1 MKKFRTSKFL
11 ALALTLAMV
20 LAVVG
25 CGGNGGGSTPPAN
38 GSGDGG
44 NANDG
49 PLDLNSL
56 TLDQIVEGAKAEG
69 KLESVGMPGS
79 WANWQ
84 GTWDGIEAEY
94 GIDHNDTDMSSG
106 EEIAMFEAEKNAPTK
121 DIGDVGHKFGPEAKE
136 KGVTQS
142 YKTSYWDSVP
152 DWAKDPDGHWMVAYT
167 GVTTFITNT
176 DLVANPPK
184 SWADVKAGDY
194 KLTIG
199 DVVTGATGQGNVL
212 ATAYAFGG
220 GIDNIQ
226 PGIDFWKEMATAGRI
241 DQGDILLQRI
251 QAGEVQCGVTWSYNA
266 LTYRDQTPNYKFD
279 VCVPSDGAIMSGYA
293 SIINKYSPH
302 PHAAAL
308 AREYIFSDKGQTNLA
323 IAGAIPTRTDF
334 TVPAEIQEK
343 TIPQEQTKNAHPITD
358 PAKYADVCAQIA
370 TAWQEEIIPLMSCSL
385 CKIALYDGAVTPP
398 GGPPPSGGAFWEA
411 VLPGPGAAAL
421 AGGPPLPGSTPP
433 RERESKRKNGKDH
446 SNPFRR
452 LPV

>member
-20 LAVVG
+20 LAVAG

-226 PGIDFWKEMATAGRI
+226 PGIDFWTEMATAGRI

-370 TAWQEEIIPLMSCSL
+370 TAWQEEIIPLMS
-385 CKIALYDGAVTPP
+385 
-398 GGPPPSGGAFWEA
+398 
-411 VLPGPGAAAL
+411 
-421 AGGPPLPGSTPP
+421 
-433 RERESKRKNGKDH
+433 
-446 SNPFRR
+446 
-452 LPV
+452 

>member
-1 MKKFRTSKFL
+1 MKKFGIKKFL
-11 ALALTLAMV
+11 ALALTLAML
-20 LAVVG
+20 LAVTA
-25 CGGNGGGSTPPAN
+25 CGGS
-38 GSGDGG
+38 GG
-44 NANDG
+44 NAGGDV
-49 PLDLNSL
+49 LDLNSK
-56 TLDQIVEGAKAEG
+56 TLDEIIEGAKAEG

-106 EEIAMFEAEKNAPTK
+106 EEIDMFETEKNAPTK

-152 DWAKDPDGHWMVAYT
+152 DWAKDPEGHWMIAYT

-176 DLVANPPK
+176 DLVPNPPK
-184 SWADVKAGDY
+184 SWADVRGGSY

-220 GIDNIQ
+220 SIDDIQ
-226 PGIDFWKEMATAGRI
+226 PGIDFWKEMASAGRI

-251 QAGEVQCGVTWSYNA
+251 QAGEVECGVTWSYNA
-266 LTYRDQTPNYKFD
+266 LTYRDQTPNYTFD

-293 SIINKYSPH
+293 SIINKYAPH
-302 PHAAAL
+302 PYAAAL

-334 TVPAEIQEK
+334 EIPAEIQEK
-343 TIPQEQTKNAHPITD
+343 TIPQEQTQNAVPVTD
-358 PAKYADVCAQIA
+358 PTKYADVCAKIA
-370 TAWQEEIIPLMSCSL
+370 TAWQEEIIPLMS
-385 CKIALYDGAVTPP
+385 
-398 GGPPPSGGAFWEA
+398 
-411 VLPGPGAAAL
+411 
-421 AGGPPLPGSTPP
+421 
-433 RERESKRKNGKDH
+433 
-446 SNPFRR
+446 
-452 LPV
+452 